1 MYLLWLLAPFKLNTS
16 INFCRQSRTINDT
29 HSEPVLIRP
38 FTILIVRCAAA
49 PLHKVTNEP
58 KNDAT
63 VDDRQVAEKRLSDPS
78 IVIFTHTMIIHTNK
92 DSRVTHELGLGVD

>member
-49 PLHKVTNEP
+49 PLHKVTNGP

-78 IVIFTHTMIIHTNK
+78 LVIFDAHYDN
-92 DSRVTHELGLGVD
+92 THEQGLVSYTGLGVD